1 MTPPWRIVRLL
12 LLVFGATL
20 LAILV
25 WRNDPEAILHSI
37 RQLSWRLLV
46 VILFPFTLVNVFDTL
61 GWRFAF
67 RTDRVPFRALFSA
80 RLAGEA
86 FNLTTPTASVGGEAV
101 KAWLIRHHVP
111 MDDALSSVIVAKTT
125 ITVAQGLLLVVGLPC
140 AWMLLPRDSP
150 LLNVMLWLLVVEVL
164 AVGGFILVQVGGMLG
179 RGGRALSRFAFLERL
194 AGGLGRLDDSLAV
207 FYRREPIRLA
217 LSTLFHFLGWIGS
230 ALEIW
235 VVLQLLGIEISFTA
249 ALLIEAFS
257 TAVRFATFMVPAS
270 IGALEGGHVAI
281 FTALGLGGTTGMSF
295 SIVRR
300 IREAAWVGVG
310 FLALAAYRGSV
321 PAPARV
327 PAPAPA
333 IES

>member
-1 MTPPWRIVRLL
+1 MLM
-12 LLVFGATL
+12 LVSGATL

-37 RQLSWRLLV
+37 RQLSWRLLI
-46 VILFPFTLVNVFDTL
+46 VIAFPFALVNVFDTL

-67 RTDRVPFRALFSA
+67 RNDRVPFGSLFSA

-111 MDDALSSVIVAKTT
+111 LHEALPSVIVAKTT
-125 ITVAQGLLLVVGLPC
+125 ITIAQGLLLVVGLPC
-140 AWMLLPRDSP
+140 AWALLPHDSP
-150 LLNVMLWLLVVEVL
+150 LLRVMFWLLLVEVL
-164 AVGGFILVQVGGMLG
+164 AVGGFVAVQVGGLLG
-179 RGGRALSRFAFLERL
+179 RGGRALGRFAFLEKL

-207 FYRREPIRLA
+207 FYRTQPVRLA
-217 LSTLFHFLGWIGS
+217 LSIFFHFLGWLGS
-230 ALEIW
+230 ALEVW
-235 VVLQLLGIEISFTA
+235 VTLQLLGVDISLTA
-249 ALLIEAFS
+249 ALLVEAFS

-300 IREAAWVGVG
+300 IREATWIGVG
-310 FLALAAYRGSV
+310 FLALAAYRGV
-321 PAPARV
+321 VAAPAT
-327 PAPAPA
+327 A
-333 IES
+333 EEH

>member
-1 MTPPWRIVRLL
+1 MDGRWRTARLL
-12 LLVFGATL
+12 MLVSGAAL

-25 WRNDPEAILHSI
+25 SRNDPEAILHSI
-37 RQLSWRLLV
+37 RQLSWRLLI
-46 VILFPFTLVNVFDTL
+46 VIAFPFTVVNILDTL

-67 RTDRVPFRALFSA
+67 RSDRVPFAVLFSA

-111 MDDALSSVIVAKTT
+111 LDEALPSVIVAKTT
-125 ITVAQGLLLVVGLPC
+125 ITIAQGLLLIVGLPC
-140 AWMLLPRDSP
+140 AWALLPHDSP
-150 LLNVMLWLLVVEVL
+150 LLRVMLWLLLVEVL
-164 AVGGFILVQVGGMLG
+164 AVAGFVLFQMGGLLG
-179 RGGRALSRFAFLERL
+179 RGGRVLGRIAVLERL

-207 FYRREPIRLA
+207 FYRREPVRLA
-217 LSTLFHFLGWIGS
+217 LSTLFHFLGWVAS
-230 ALEIW
+230 ALEVW
-235 VVLQLLGIEISFTA
+235 VALHLLGVEISFAA

-300 IREAAWVGVG
+300 IREATWIGVG
-310 FLALAAYRGSV
+310 FLALAAYRGFVHV
-321 PAPARV
+321 PAPV
-327 PAPAPA
+327 S
-333 IES
+333 EH

>member
-1 MTPPWRIVRLL
+1 MGARWRTARLL
-12 LLVFGATL
+12 LLISGATL

-25 WRNDPEAILHSI
+25 SQNDPEAILHSI
-37 RQLSWRLLV
+37 RQLGWR
-46 VILFPFTLVNVFDTL
+46 ILIAIAFPFTIVNVLDTL

-67 RTDRVPFRALFSA
+67 RSDRVPFGALFSA

-111 MDDALSSVIVAKTT
+111 LDEALPSVIVAKTT
-125 ITVAQGLLLVVGLPC
+125 ITIAQGLLLVVGLPC
-140 AWMLLPRDSP
+140 AWVLLPHDSP
-150 LLNVMLWLLVVEVL
+150 LLRVMFWLLLVEVL
-164 AVGGFILVQVGGMLG
+164 AVGGFVAVQVGGVL
-179 RGGRALSRFAFLERL
+179 GGRALGRFAFLERL

-207 FYRREPIRLA
+207 FYRREPLRLA
-217 LSTLFHFLGWIGS
+217 LSTFFHFLGWIGS
-230 ALEIW
+230 AVEVW
-235 VVLQLLGIEISFTA
+235 VALHLLGVELSFTA

-281 FTALGLGGTTGMSF
+281 FTALGLGGTWGMSF

-300 IREAAWVGVG
+300 IREATWIGIG
-310 FLALAAYRGSV
+310 FLALAAYRGF
-321 PAPARV
+321 V

-333 IES
+333 AVH